1 MKKNT
6 KKQPKTTTPKKV
18 NNSNDLLFAFWG
30 ITPVAKYDS
39 TVRVWTDPSV
49 LKTSNP
55 KKTTFEDID
64 DLGEFSSKQS
74 HLGFIRSQ
82 QKEERMLHLRQLI
95 DDGEIKTVQEAIKKM
110 PDIHTDKTI
119 IRYLKVI
126 GRELLDERTGNIK
139 GSKVAD
145 FSGTPTRKTKK
156 NIPIKYRFFTADPDN
171 SGIEL
176 SQDDYIE
183 YRKQLLNEKEEA

>member
-1 MKKNT
+1 MKKKT
-6 KKQPKTTTPKKV
+6 KKEPTTTAPKKV

-30 ITPVAKYDS
+30 IAPTEKYDS

-49 LKTSNP
+49 LNTNNP
-55 KKTTFEDID
+55 KKTTFEDIE

-74 HLGFIRSQ
+74 HLGFVRSQ

-110 PDIHTDKTI
+110 PDIQTDKTI

-156 NIPIKYRFFTADPDN
+156 NIPIKYRFYTADPDQG
-171 SGIEL
+171 GIEL

-183 YRKQLLNEKEEA
+183 YRNQLLNKKEEA